1 VETAPPSPSP
11 CRRLCPGPSLLPEA
25 PAATVRHSARFPGLS
40 PGKHGAARPAVS
52 RIEGGATR
60 NRTCM
65 PSLAPYPWREKE
77 RETDFQCEKTV
88 RKEADKKSIFPGG
101 SCTQPRDGTAIAALP
116 YAWKSF
122 RKFLQ
127 SLKSNSPSPVVL
139 LLSPLFSRL
148 QQQPQTELPVPYVH
162 TVHSTYLRYILPHLR
177 STYLPTSVGR
187 SLLDFYS
194 YRFFS

>member
-101 SCTQPRDGTAIAALP
+101 SCTQPRDGSAIAAFQVTLRLEILP
-116 YAWKSF
+116 KILAEPQIQFPIS
-122 RKFLQ
+122 RRAPPIP
-127 SLKSNSPSPVVL
+127 SLFSPSA
-139 LLSPLFSRL
+139 
-148 QQQPQTELPVPYVH
+148 T
-162 TVHSTYLRYILPHLR
+162 
-177 STYLPTSVGR
+177 TS
-187 SLLDFYS
+187 D
-194 YRFFS
+194 